1 MMQTLTLSDGK
12 EIFCLN
18 KNEATWVYQEV
29 QGYLKHGIKLKP
41 DDTVFDVGANIGMFT
56 LYLNG
61 LFNQS
66 INVYAFEPIPVIFDT
81 LAQNVQRHNP
91 DRLKAFCCG
100 LAQESKWV
108 EFDFYPDATTISS
121 VSHSAHG
128 TDPHSMQH
136 LAKEVLL
143 RHPEHAP
150 FPGNLLRWVP
160 SFVRSHLID
169 RAFRTQTA
177 VQRVNC
183 QLRTLS
189 EVVRENNIAQIDL
202 LKIDVEKSEMEVLLG
217 IEPADWQKIQQ
228 IVLEVHDVD
237 HRLDQVTTL
246 LKRHGLK
253 IAAIEQE
260 PLFKGSE
267 VFNLYAMR

>member
-1 MMQTLTLSDGK
+1 MQTLTLSDGK

-18 KNEATWVYQEV
+18 KNEATWVYREV

-41 DDTVFDVGANIGMFT
+41 GDTVFDVGANIGMFT

-61 LFNQS
+61 LFNRN
-66 INVYAFEPIPVIFDT
+66 INVYAFEPIPVIFET
-81 LAQNVQRHNP
+81 LQQNFQHHNP

-108 EFDFYPDATTISS
+108 EFEFYPDATTISS
-121 VSHSAHG
+121 MAGAG
-128 TDPHSMQH
+128 TGSSNMQH

-160 SFVRSHLID
+160 SFMRSRLID
-169 RAFRTQTA
+169 RAFRSQTA
-177 VQRVNC
+177 MQRVNC

-189 EVVRENNIAQIDL
+189 EIVREQNISRIDL
-202 LKIDVEKSEMEVLLG
+202 LKIDVEKSEMDVLLG
-217 IEPADWQKIQQ
+217 IESEDWQKIQQ
-228 IVLEVHDVD
+228 VVLEVHDVD

-246 LKRHGLK
+246 LKQQGLK
-253 IAAIEQE
+253 ITAVEQE

-267 VFNLYAMR
+267 VFNIYAMRGL